1 MADFV
6 TFRDPENRLV
16 LKAYLGDAK
25 SIRVPDGIY
34 KILPNAFFNT
44 NVWEVYI
51 PDSVEKICV
60 KAFWRSGVRRVRLPA
75 GLKKI
80 EDQTFHGCWKLKEIE
95 IPDSVEEIGSNA
107 FNHCTFLTRLTLP
120 AKTRIIGNYA
130 FEKCANLEHIDF
142 GGVEQIGL
150 AAFCDCERLREVIL
164 PPTLKKI
171 DRLVF
176 SGCVRLERLSVPES
190 AGAICVS
197 NIMYC
202 RELKKIE
209 CKAMEFYPL
218 EFTNKEYDGIIAN
231 CFGVVAALRNLDT
244 VGEQTRE
251 YINTHLKLYEDEII
265 KKVILRKD
273 AELLS
278 IYLSF
283 GLLKR
288 KKALSVLE
296 ATEDINLRAAL
307 IAYLENKREEDDLE
321 L

>member
-6 TFRDPENRLV
+6 TFRDSENRLV

-51 PDSVEKICV
+51 PDSVEEICER
-60 KAFWRSGVRRVRLPA
+60 AFWRSSVRRVRLPA

-80 EDQTFHGCWKLKEIE
+80 EEQTFHGCWKLKEIE

-107 FNHCTFLTRLTLP
+107 FNHCTFLTRVTLP
-120 AKTRIIGNYA
+120 AKTRVIGNRA

-150 AAFCDCERLREVIL
+150 AAFCDCGRLREVIL

-176 SGCVRLERLSVPES
+176 SGCGRLERLSVPES

-202 RELKKIE
+202 HELKKIE

-218 EFTNKEYDGIIAN
+218 NFTSKEHDGIIAN
-231 CFGVVAALRNLDT
+231 CFGVMAALRNLDT

-251 YINTHLKLYEDEII
+251 YINIHLKLYENDII

-283 GLLKR
+283 GLLSR
-288 KKALSVLE
+288 EKALSFLE
-296 ATEDINLRAAL
+296 KTQDVQMRSAVMG
-307 IAYLENKREEDDLE
+307 YLENKKEADELE